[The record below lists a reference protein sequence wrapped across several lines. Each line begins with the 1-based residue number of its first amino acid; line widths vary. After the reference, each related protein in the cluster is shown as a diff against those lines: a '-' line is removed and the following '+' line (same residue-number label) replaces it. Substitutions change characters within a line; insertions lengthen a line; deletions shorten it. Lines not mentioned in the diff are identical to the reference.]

1 MTASLPTPL
10 GPEMT
15 MMSWLG
21 GGMMGEEVKGEPRW
35 DSRERRVSCLVGDGI
50 GDGLV
55 SDILKEEKERV
66 RGDRRRERG
75 KGKGGDF
82 MDLGKMVEEREREE
96 QNR

>member
-1 MTASLPTPL
+1 MVGSA
-10 GPEMT
+10 
-15 MMSWLG
+15 
-21 GGMMGEEVKGEPRW
+21 VKGEPRL
-35 DSRERRVSCLVGDGI
+35 DSRDRRVSCLVGEGI
-50 GDGLV
+50 GGGGL

-82 MDLGKMVEEREREE
+82 MDLGKMTEEREREE

>member
-35 DSRERRVSCLVGDGI
+35 DSRERMVSCLVGDGI
-50 GDGLV
+50 GLSV

-82 MDLGKMVEEREREE
+82 MDLGKMMEEREREE